1 MRRFGLHTS
10 ISGGL
15 HRALLR
21 GEELGCDAIQ
31 FFSHNPRGWRTT
43 PISEEDAKLFKET
56 RKRTGITPVAAHAS
70 YLLNIA
76 SPDDALRARSVDMLR
91 QEMLRADVLGA
102 DFVILHTGTAHDGQG
117 LKRAALSIKDALAEI
132 DTDAGLLLENTSGKR
147 GDTTYMVT
155 ALAELFS
162 LTSGLCSGVCI
173 DSCHAFAAGYDLTSD
188 EGAQRL
194 SDEVMGHIGADL
206 VKLLHLNDSK
216 GEMASGTD
224 RHEHIGKGNIGA
236 KGLARFLCADPFVGK
251 PAILETPRTCD
262 EDDISNLA
270 EARALQ
276 AG

>member
-15 HRALLR
+15 YRALER
-21 GEELGCDAIQ
+21 GEALGCDAIQ

-43 PISEEDAKLFKET
+43 PITDEDADLFRKT
-56 RKRTGITPVAAHAS
+56 RKRTGITPVCAHAS

-76 SPDDALRARSVDMLR
+76 SPDEALRARSVNMLR
-91 QEMLRADVLGA
+91 QEILRADVLGA

-117 LKRAALSIKDALAEI
+117 LKRAAASIKEALAEI

-147 GDTTYMVT
+147 GDTTYMVA

-162 LTSGLCSGVCI
+162 LTSDLCSGVCI
-173 DSCHAFAAGYDLTSD
+173 DSCHAFAAGYDLAT
-188 EGAQRL
+188 EVGAQRL
-194 SDEVMGHIGADL
+194 SDEVKEHIGSDM
-206 VKLLHLNDSK
+206 VKLLHLNDCK
-216 GEMASGTD
+216 AEMGSGTD

-251 PAILETPRTCD
+251 PAILETPRAHN
-262 EDDISNLA
+262 EDDINNLA
-270 EARALQ
+270 EARKLFVK
-276 AG
+276 

>member
-10 ISGGL
+10 IAGGL
-15 HRALLR
+15 HRALER
-21 GEELGCDAIQ
+21 AEALGCDAIQ

-43 PISEEDAKLFKET
+43 PISDSDAALFKET
-56 RKRTGITPVAAHAS
+56 RKRTGITPVCAHAS

-91 QEMLRADVLGA
+91 QEMQRADFLGA

-117 LKRAALSIKDALAEI
+117 LKRAATSIKEALTDI
-132 DTDAGLLLENTSGKR
+132 DVSSGLLLENTSGKR
-147 GDTTYMVT
+147 GDTTYMVG
-155 ALAELFS
+155 ALAELLS
-162 LTSGLCSGVCI
+162 LTNGLSAGVCI

-194 SDEVMGHIGADL
+194 SDEVMEHIGADL

-236 KGLARFLCADPFVGK
+236 EGLARFLCADPFAGK

-262 EDDISNLA
+262 EDDINNLA
-270 EARALQ
+270 EARALP

>member
-15 HRALLR
+15 YRALEQ
-21 GEELGCDAIQ
+21 GKALGCDAIQ
-31 FFSHNPRGWRTT
+31 LFTHNPRGWRTT

-56 RKRTGITPVAAHAS
+56 RKRTGITPVCAHAS

-117 LKRAALSIKDALAEI
+117 LKRAALSIKSALEEI
-132 DTDAGLLLENTSGKR
+132 DTDVSLLLENTSGKR
-147 GDTTYMVT
+147 GDTTYMIA
-155 ALAELFS
+155 ALAELFF
-162 LTSGLCSGVCI
+162 LTSDLCSGVCI
-173 DSCHAFAAGYDLTSD
+173 DSCHAFAAGYDLAT
-188 EGAQRL
+188 EVGAQKL
-194 SDEVMGHIGADL
+194 SDEVREHMGGDL

-216 GEMASGTD
+216 GEMGSGTD

-236 KGLARFLCADPFVGK
+236 KGLARFLCADSFDGK
-251 PAILETPRTCD
+251 PAILETPRKSD
-262 EDDISNLA
+262 EDDINNLA
-270 EARALQ
+270 GARALINE
-276 AG
+276 

>member
-1 MRRFGLHTS
+1 MRRFGVHTS

-15 HRALLR
+15 YRALER
-21 GEELGCDAIQ
+21 GEALGCDAIQ

-43 PISEEDAKLFKET
+43 PISEEDAKQFRET
-56 RKRTGITPVAAHAS
+56 RKRTGITPVCAHAS

-76 SPDDALRARSVDMLR
+76 SPDAALRARSVDMLR

-117 LKRAALSIKDALAEI
+117 LKRAALSIKSALEEI
-132 DTDAGLLLENTSGKR
+132 DTNVSLLLENTSGKR

-155 ALAELFS
+155 ALAELYS
-162 LTSGLCSGVCI
+162 LTFGLTSGVCI
-173 DSCHAFAAGYDLTSD
+173 DSCHAFAAGYDLAS
-188 EGAQRL
+188 EAGAQKL
-194 SDEVMGHIGADL
+194 SDEVKEHIGGDH

-236 KGLARFLCADPFVGK
+236 EGLARFLCADPFAGK

-262 EDDISNLA
+262 EDDINNLA
-270 EARALQ
+270 EARALP
-276 AG
+276 AA